1 MTPETRA
8 YFPLAKYITPATRV
22 SFPLSIYGEGVADR
36 PGVRSNARNAGVFS
50 PRQIHYTRNAGVFPP
65 RQIHYT
71 RNAGVFPLS
80 IYGEGVADR
89 PGVRSG
95 GGRQAGGEV
104 RPRPKAV
111 YQSQENF

>member
-1 MTPETRA
+1 MPARLGGHL
-8 YFPLAKYITPATRV
+8 FPLA
-22 SFPLSIYGEGVADR
+22 IYGEGVADR

-65 RQIHYT
+65 LHLWR
-71 RNAGVFPLS
+71 
-80 IYGEGVADR
+80 
-89 PGVRSG
+89 G

>member
-8 YFPLAKYITPATRV
+8 SFPLAKYITPATRVSFPLAKYITPATRV
-22 SFPLSIYGEGVADR
+22 SFPLSKYITPA
-36 PGVRSNARNAGVFS
+36 
-50 PRQIHYTRNAGVFPP
+50 TRVS
-65 RQIHYT
+65 
-71 RNAGVFPLS
+71 FPLS